1 MRRFRSARSTTALLG
16 ILLVYGCVE
25 GANRES
31 RLGPHDGSDLPPVE
45 PERVA
50 VGDVAPDFTLPAH
63 RGGTVTL
70 SDFRGKRDVILVFY
84 RGHW

>member
-1 MRRFRSARSTTALLG
+1 MTRFTGARSRLALLG
-16 ILLVYGCVE
+16 ILFLVGCAE
-25 GANRES
+25 GSTREAK
-31 RLGPHDGSDLPPVE
+31 LGPHDGADLPPVE

-70 SDFRGKRDVILVFY
+70 SDFREKRDVILVFY